1 MDDCGPAAETA
12 EERSGIMIRTD
23 NKKAMEEV
31 YGELERGNAQPF
43 VDSLADDLSWT
54 VIGSTRFSQT
64 YRGKEATLQFLAE
77 FRTEL
82 EARIRIRVQ
91 RIIADGDWV
100 SVQGTGQARTKA
112 GRAYNN
118 TYCWVLRLNEAGKI
132 QEVTEYLDT
141 ELVTAAFGAGG

>member
-1 MDDCGPAAETA
+1 VDGGWTASEKAAES
-12 EERSGIMIRTD
+12 SGIMIGTD

-31 YGELERGNAQPF
+31 YGELQAGNAAPF
-43 VDSLADDLSWT
+43 AASMADDLSWT

-64 YRGKEATLQFLAE
+64 HRGKEAVLQFLAE
-77 FRTEL
+77 VRTGL
-82 EARIRIRVQ
+82 ESRIRIRVQ

-100 SVQGTGQARTKA
+100 CVQGTGAARTKT
-112 GRAYNN
+112 GVDYNN

-141 ELVTAAFGAGG
+141 ELVTAAFG